1 MRPCIIEDIINNLNY
16 RDKNGIPNY
25 TMVSGFLFNDEIT
38 YIIETLKL
46 GVKKLTTT
54 YNQII
59 FYSNFKK

>member
-1 MRPCIIEDIINNLNY
+1 MRPRIIEDIINNLNY